1 MFLSGSC
8 PARIALSG
16 RRQKTSRNPILVAQQ
31 SISYFIVIMLS
42 RVVLDLSIF
51 HFTNMTVGL
60 CSVCA
65 KTYLVLLELAMII
78 IMNDNKDDNADLM
91 RVLCAHTFS

>member
-31 SISYFIVIMLS
+31 SISYLTVVMLL
-42 RVVLDLSIF
+42 RVVLDLSISY
-51 HFTNMTVGL
+51 FTNMTVGCVL
-60 CSVCA
+60 CKNIPDFVG
-65 KTYLVLLELAMII
+65 EG
-78 IMNDNKDDNADLM
+78 DDN
-91 RVLCAHTFS
+91 HYK

>member
-16 RRQKTSRNPILVAQQ
+16 RRQKTSRNPTLVAQQ
-31 SISYFIVIMLS
+31 SISYFIVVMLS

-51 HFTNMTVGL
+51 HFTNMTVGCVL
-60 CSVCA
+60 CTNIPDV
-65 KTYLVLLELAMII
+65 VG
-78 IMNDNKDDNADLM
+78 DGDDN
-91 RVLCAHTFS
+91 HYEWQ

>member
-31 SISYFIVIMLS
+31 SISYLTVVMLL
-42 RVVLDLSIF
+42 RVVLDLSISY
-51 HFTNMTVGL
+51 FTNMTVGCVL
-60 CSVCA
+60 CKNIPDFVG
-65 KTYLVLLELAMII
+65 EG
-78 IMNDNKDDNADLM
+78 DDN
-91 RVLCAHTFS
+91 HYE